1 MPERNERLSVEAL
14 LAKYQ
19 GRTAIVA
26 VVGLGYVGLPLVRAL
41 IAARFRVIGLDIDAG
56 KIEALKHGEA
66 YISHLPAQIFAS
78 AIEDGRFNPTTNF
91 RDLREAEWLIPLTQV
106 ALDIV

>member
-41 IAARFRVIGLDIDAG
+41 IAARFRVIGLDSTRERSNLLSMVNLILVICLHRFSRVPSKMA
-56 KIEALKHGEA
+56 AL
-66 YISHLPAQIFAS
+66 IQQLIFEICAK
-78 AIEDGRFNPTTNF
+78 RMQ
-91 RDLREAEWLIPLTQV
+91 L
-106 ALDIV
+106 